1 MQTGTVKRFDVMRGY
16 GFIKPD
22 SGGREIYVHRSE
34 INAFGIKIL
43 NEGERVTFEIGRG
56 RRGLRAKNV
65 QPRDVQ
71 PDRSRSKDRHDQ

>member
-1 MQTGTVKRFDVMRGY
+1 MQTGTVKRFDAMRGY
-16 GFIKPD
+16 GFIKRD

-34 INAFGIKIL
+34 INAFGIKTL

-65 QPRDVQ
+65 RRGTST
-71 PDRSRSKDRHDQ
+71 RSEPTEGPT

>member
-43 NEGERVTFEIGRG
+43 NEGERVTFEI
-56 RRGLRAKNV
+56 RAGTER
-65 QPRDVQ
+65 PASEERAAEGSST
-71 PDRSRSKDRHDQ
+71 RSEPIEGPT